1 MALGKEEAV
10 LLQVHYD
17 KAEFFEKDNNVGKKR
32 RKEERKSKTNKKW
45 IDSMK
50 EAVGMS
56 P

>member
-17 KAEFFEKDNNVGKKR
+17 KAGFFGKENNVGKKR
-32 RKEERKSKTNKKW
+32 RKKERIRPTRN
-45 IDSMK
+45 
-50 EAVGMS
+50 GLT